1 MKTTKS
7 YPADPAHEHRSRPD
21 QQSKVGHYRT
31 ARDMAESHHDLSRD
45 GNSAFTYDGA
55 LWRWSD
61 SFRVWA
67 CCMLG
72 TRREIMPQMEGAIPA

>member
-1 MKTTKS
+1 MTTTRT
-7 YPADPAHEHRSRPD
+7 AVDAAHEHRSIAN

-31 ARDMAESHHDLSRD
+31 AHEMALTHHDLSRD
-45 GNSAFTYDGA
+45 GNSAYTYDGG

-61 SFRVWA
+61 HFRVWS

-72 TRREIMPQMEGAIPA
+72 TRREIMPEMEGATT